1 MRIVIIYKQWLN
13 SCEKVM
19 NTSLYRPKI
28 HLPFGNQSG
37 FNLNASKKDG
47 LPTSTAIGLSAA
59 AHIIVA
65 LVLVQQIKLPAA
77 TTNKLRSPITINLMA
92 ETKKQE
98 TPSAQPSVQKVVPK
112 SQAKPV
118 ISTANTSN
126 FAVAEKPLITHQE
139 TANKEIRE
147 TESKVDPSPAA
158 ATPAL
163 PEAAPKA
170 DASPVYVAPKFSAD
184 YLRNPSPEYP
194 SLARRKGEQ
203 GRVLLKVFVTAQGN
217 PEKVLLE
224 KSSGS
229 ELLDKSALDVVKTWK
244 FIPASANN
252 QAVSGVVIVP
262 IKFSLDS

>member
-1 MRIVIIYKQWLN
+1 
-13 SCEKVM
+13 M

-65 LVLVQQIKLPAA
+65 LVLIQQINLPSASA
-77 TTNKLRSPITINLMA
+77 NKLRSPITINLMA

-98 TPSAQPSVQKVVPK
+98 IPATQPSVQKAAPK
-112 SQAKPV
+112 TQAKPV

-126 FAVAEKPLITHQE
+126 FAVAEKPQVTHQE
-139 TANKEIRE
+139 TANKEVRE
-147 TESKVDPSPAA
+147 TESKAEPSSAA
-158 ATPAL
+158 ATSASS
-163 PEAAPKA
+163 EAASKT
-170 DASPVYVAPKFSAD
+170 DAALVYVAPKFGAD

>member
-1 MRIVIIYKQWLN
+1 MMNATLN
-13 SCEKVM
+13 R
-19 NTSLYRPKI
+19 LKI
-28 HLPFGNQSG
+28 HFPFGAPNA
-37 FNLNASKKDG
+37 FNLHASNKDG
-47 LPTSTAIGLSAA
+47 LPTSAAISLSAA
-59 AHIIVA
+59 IHIFIA
-65 LVLVQQIKLPAA
+65 LVLVQQIALPTASKNIA
-77 TTNKLRSPITINLMA
+77 SSPITINLVS
-92 ETKKQE
+92 EVKRQE
-98 TPSAQPSVQKVVPK
+98 MPAVQPNLQKTA
-112 SQAKPV
+112 AKAKAMPV
-118 ISTANTSN
+118 ISTKNTSN
-126 FAVAEKPLITHQE
+126 FAVAEKPQITHQE
-139 TANKEIRE
+139 TANKEVRE
-147 TESKVDPSPAA
+147 TENKAEPSSSVIASSSSDAP
-158 ATPAL
+158 
-163 PEAAPKA
+163 PKA
-170 DASPVYVAPKFSAD
+170 DATPSFVAPRFGAD